1 MPSSTPQ
8 LRAIVQRLGQ
18 AKRVAIFTHLRPD
31 PDALGS
37 QAAAAHLLA
46 RLGAREIFLMQ
57 FAEPPAPYRFLLQGL
72 PPGAEAAMWNS
83 EWVGSAGG
91 AIDTL
96 LVVDT
101 CAYGQLEPAQTYL
114 RARHDHVV
122 GIDHHA
128 SREPIGPPEH
138 LYADTS
144 AGACVEILWQLA
156 REAGQPID
164 AALALPLL
172 AGLVADTGWYRFDS
186 VTPRVHQMAAELVH
200 HVNPAQLYERL
211 MQNETRTKLGL
222 MQRVLANT
230 RWAFDDRFACMLL
243 RLDDFVQTGATPSQ
257 TEYLVDMP
265 MMVKTVEVVA
275 LLTETAD
282 GRIRASLRSKRG
294 VDVNRICN
302 RFNGGGHVK
311 AAGCRIDGPLESAY
325 TQLAAAV
332 EAALQER

>member
-1 MPSSTPQ
+1 
-8 LRAIVQRLGQ
+8 
-18 AKRVAIFTHLRPD
+18 
-31 PDALGS
+31 
-37 QAAAAHLLA
+37 
-46 RLGAREIFLMQ
+46 
-57 FAEPPAPYRFLLQGL
+57 
-72 PPGAEAAMWNS
+72 
-83 EWVGSAGG
+83 
-91 AIDTL
+91 
-96 LVVDT
+96 
-101 CAYGQLEPAQTYL
+101 
-114 RARHDHVV
+114 
-122 GIDHHA
+122 
-128 SREPIGPPEH
+128 
-138 LYADTS
+138 
-144 AGACVEILWQLA
+144 
-156 REAGQPID
+156 
-164 AALALPLL
+164 
-172 AGLVADTGWYRFDS
+172 
-186 VTPRVHQMAAELVH
+186 MAAELVH

-222 MQRVLANT
+222 MQRALANT

-243 RLDDFVQTGATPSQ
+243 RLDDFAQTGATASQ

-311 AAGCRIDGPLESAY
+311 AAGCRIDGLLESAY

>member
-1 MPSSTPQ
+1 
-8 LRAIVQRLGQ
+8 
-18 AKRVAIFTHLRPD
+18 
-31 PDALGS
+31 
-37 QAAAAHLLA
+37 
-46 RLGAREIFLMQ
+46 
-57 FAEPPAPYRFLLQGL
+57 
-72 PPGAEAAMWNS
+72 
-83 EWVGSAGG
+83 
-91 AIDTL
+91 
-96 LVVDT
+96 
-101 CAYGQLEPAQTYL
+101 
-114 RARHDHVV
+114 
-122 GIDHHA
+122 
-128 SREPIGPPEH
+128 
-138 LYADTS
+138 
-144 AGACVEILWQLA
+144 
-156 REAGQPID
+156 
-164 AALALPLL
+164 
-172 AGLVADTGWYRFDS
+172 
-186 VTPRVHQMAAELVH
+186 
-200 HVNPAQLYERL
+200 
-211 MQNETRTKLGL
+211 